1 MSTDL
6 GTVGQSAHLPR
17 KLDWTELRGADPAVA
32 AGGLGARH
40 AGEAATGTQ
49 VRRYSLK
56 AQRLMLLAWL
66 LLSDA
71 ASLAAAFR
79 VAYWIRFDLQITV
92 APEVVGSID
101 TYFSLAAALI
111 ALWLTTFAFARL
123 YDTQA
128 RSGGTAESARAL
140 RACTTAVMLVVV
152 VTFLYPPFV
161 VSRMWVIS
169 VWTLSFLFVSVN
181 RFVARRVVRALRR
194 RGYLL
199 APAVIVGTNGEAA
212 NLAVFLRDWQ
222 ASGVRAVGLVATA
235 DGGMPGGAG
244 LPVLGSVSDIAGIV
258 REHGIEEVI
267 VAITSASREQLL
279 RLCEDVDELPVQLRL
294 SSGLYE
300 MLTTRVSVRTI
311 GTVPLMS
318 LQKNRLNRKE
328 ALVKALLDRSLAGGG
343 LLLLLPVL
351 AAVALAIKLDS
362 RGPVIHRRRVLGSR
376 GQQFDAFKFRTMHVN
391 GDELLRRR
399 PGAAE
404 ELSAHHK
411 LKDDPRITAVGRWL
425 RRYSLD
431 ELPQLLNVLS
441 GQMSLVGPRM
451 ITPAEA
457 AKYGLHRMNLLTV
470 KPGITGLWQVSGR
483 SDLSYEERVR
493 IDMYYVRTYSVWLDF
508 QILFIQ
514 TLPAVLR
521 SRGAY

>member
-1 MSTDL
+1 
-6 GTVGQSAHLPR
+6 
-17 KLDWTELRGADPAVA
+17 
-32 AGGLGARH
+32 
-40 AGEAATGTQ
+40 
-49 VRRYSLK
+49 
-56 AQRLMLLAWL
+56 
-66 LLSDA
+66 
-71 ASLAAAFR
+71 
-79 VAYWIRFDLQITV
+79 
-92 APEVVGSID
+92 
-101 TYFSLAAALI
+101 
-111 ALWLTTFAFARL
+111 
-123 YDTQA
+123 
-128 RSGGTAESARAL
+128 
-140 RACTTAVMLVVV
+140 
-152 VTFLYPPFV
+152 
-161 VSRMWVIS
+161 
-169 VWTLSFLFVSVN
+169 
-181 RFVARRVVRALRR
+181 
-194 RGYLL
+194 
-199 APAVIVGTNGEAA
+199 
-212 NLAVFLRDWQ
+212 
-222 ASGVRAVGLVATA
+222 
-235 DGGMPGGAG
+235 
-244 LPVLGSVSDIAGIV
+244 
-258 REHGIEEVI
+258 
-267 VAITSASREQLL
+267 
-279 RLCEDVDELPVQLRL
+279 
-294 SSGLYE
+294 
-300 MLTTRVSVRTI
+300 
-311 GTVPLMS
+311 MS

-328 ALVKALLDRSLAGGG
+328 ALVKALLDKSLAGCGF
-343 LLLLLPVL
+343 LLLLPVL

-411 LKDDPRITAVGRWL
+411 LKDDPRTTAVGRWL

-457 AKYGLHRMNLLTV
+457 AKYGLHRINLLTV

>member
-6 GTVGQSAHLPR
+6 GAVGQGAHLPWT
-17 KLDWTELRGADPAVA
+17 LDWSERRGADAAVA
-32 AGGLGARH
+32 EGSPRARH
-40 AGEAATGTQ
+40 AGEAAAGTQ
-49 VRRYSLK
+49 VCRYSLRS
-56 AQRLMLLAWL
+56 QRLVLLAWL

-71 ASLAAAFR
+71 ASLATAFR
-79 VAYWIRFDLQITV
+79 LAYWIRFDLQITV

-111 ALWLTTFAFARL
+111 ALWLTLFAFARL

-140 RACTTAVMLVVV
+140 RACTMAVMLVVV
-152 VTFLYPPFV
+152 ATFLYPPFI

-169 VWTLSFLFVSVN
+169 VWILSFLSVSVN
-181 RFVARRVVRALRR
+181 RFLARRVVRALRR

-199 APAVIVGTNGEAA
+199 APAVIVGTNEEAA
-212 NLAVFLRDWQ
+212 NLAAFLRDWQ
-222 ASGVRAVGLVATA
+222 ASGVRAVGFVATA
-235 DGGMPGGAG
+235 DGGKPGGG

-258 REHGIEEVI
+258 REHGIEDVI

-328 ALVKALLDRSLAGGG
+328 ALAKALLDKSLAGAG

-351 AAVALAIKLDS
+351 AAVAIAIKLDS

-376 GQQFDAFKFRTMHVN
+376 GRQFDAFKFRTMFVDGHQR
-391 GDELLRRR
+391 LRER

-404 ELSAHHK
+404 ELSVNHK
-411 LKDDPRITAVGRWL
+411 LKDDPRITAIGRWL

-457 AKYGLHRMNLLTV
+457 AKYGLHRINLLTV

-493 IDMYYVRTYSVWLDF
+493 IDMYYVRTYSVWLDL

-514 TLPAVLR
+514 TPPAVLKGH
-521 SRGAY
+521 GAY

>member
-6 GTVGQSAHLPR
+6 GAVGQGAHLPR
-17 KLDWTELRGADPAVA
+17 TLDWSERRGADAAVA
-32 AGGLGARH
+32 EGSPRARH
-40 AGEAATGTQ
+40 AGEAAAGTQ
-49 VRRYSLK
+49 VCRYSLRS
-56 AQRLMLLAWL
+56 QRLVLLVWL

-71 ASLAAAFR
+71 ASLATAFR
-79 VAYWIRFDLQITV
+79 LAYWIRFDLQITV

-111 ALWLTTFAFARL
+111 ALWLTLFAFARL

-128 RSGGTAESARAL
+128 RSGGTAESAHAL
-140 RACTTAVMLVVV
+140 RACTMAVMLVVV
-152 VTFLYPPFV
+152 ATFLYPPFI

-169 VWTLSFLFVSVN
+169 VWILSFLSVSVN
-181 RFVARRVVRALRR
+181 RFLARRVVRALRR

-199 APAVIVGTNGEAA
+199 APAVIVGTNEEAA
-212 NLAVFLRDWQ
+212 NLAAFLRDWQ
-222 ASGVRAVGLVATA
+222 ASGVRAVGFVATA
-235 DGGMPGGAG
+235 DGGKPGGG

-258 REHGIEEVI
+258 REHGIEDVI

-328 ALVKALLDRSLAGGG
+328 ALAKALLDKSLAGAG

-351 AAVALAIKLDS
+351 AAVAIAIKLDS

-376 GQQFDAFKFRTMHVN
+376 GRQFDAFKFRTMFVDGHQR
-391 GDELLRRR
+391 LRER

-404 ELSAHHK
+404 ELSVNHK
-411 LKDDPRITAVGRWL
+411 LKDDPRITAIGRWL

-441 GQMSLVGPRM
+441 GQMSMVGPRM

-457 AKYGLHRMNLLTV
+457 AKYGLHRINLLTV
-470 KPGITGLWQVSGR
+470 K
-483 SDLSYEERVR
+483 
-493 IDMYYVRTYSVWLDF
+493 F
-508 QILFIQ
+508 
-514 TLPAVLR
+514 
-521 SRGAY
+521 